1 MSELRERLLEAADAA
16 AREGRV
22 PPAGAVIARGRRRRA
37 RLIGAAAVL
46 VVAAVVAG
54 LVGIDQLAS
63 RPVPLSPVPTSRP
76 ATTTRPTTTSTAPAQ
91 VWIPSVTP
99 LTVRAHPGPYPGPDP
114 GGIVRDVT
122 SLVRGC
128 HGTSR
133 IRLWMRAQRSVWL
146 VAAKPT
152 PPGQARVCWATGLM
166 NQGGGGGLSTQQ
178 EKLKPLAVTF
188 AGGGGNGQLGVVSG
202 AVTKQAVRVRVLF
215 RKGRP
220 LELVPVDGGD
230 GVPVNFFAGMFLGL
244 GPPPAVHQRRESPVD
259 RVIAFDRA
267 GNPVAECRMRFGV
280 GNTC

>member
-22 PPAGAVIARGRRRRA
+22 PPAGAVVARGRRRRA
-37 RLIGAAAVL
+37 RLVGATAVL

-54 LVGIDQLAS
+54 LVGIDRLAG
-63 RPVPLSPVPTSRP
+63 RPAPLSPVPT
-76 ATTTRPTTTSTAPAQ
+76 TSTVAPE

-133 IRLWMRAQRSVWL
+133 IRLWMRAQRMVWL

-152 PPGQARVCWATGLM
+152 PPGQARVCWVTGLM
-166 NQGGGGGLSTQQ
+166 SQGGGGGLGTQ
-178 EKLKPLAVTF
+178 EDKLKPLDVTF
-188 AGGGGNGQLGVVSG
+188 ADGGGNGRLGVVSG
-202 AVTKQAVRVRVLF
+202 AVTRQAVRVRVLF
-215 RKGRP
+215 RKGPP

-244 GPPPAVHQRRESPVD
+244 GPPRAEHQRRESPVD

-267 GNPVAECRMRFGV
+267 GNPVAQCRMRFGL

>member
-22 PPAGAVIARGRRRRA
+22 PPAESVIARGRRRRA
-37 RLIGAAAVL
+37 RLVGAAAVL

-63 RPVPLSPVPTSRP
+63 RPAPLSPVP
-76 ATTTRPTTTSTAPAQ
+76 TTSTAPAQ

-114 GGIVRDVT
+114 GGIVGDVT

-133 IRLWMRAQRSVWL
+133 IRLWMRAQRKVWL

-166 NQGGGGGLSTQQ
+166 SQGGGGGLGTQ
-178 EKLKPLAVTF
+178 EATLKPLAVTF
-188 AGGGGNGQLGVVSG
+188 ADDGSGNGQLGVVSG
-202 AVTKQAVRVRVLF
+202 AVSRQAVRVRVLF
-215 RKGRP
+215 RKGHP

-244 GPPPAVHQRRESPVD
+244 GPPPAEHQRRESPID
-259 RVIAFDRA
+259 RVIAYDRA
-267 GNPVAECRMRFGV
+267 GNPVAECRMRFGP

>member
-22 PPAGAVIARGRRRRA
+22 PPAGTVVARGRRRRA
-37 RLIGAAAVL
+37 RLVGATAVL

-63 RPVPLSPVPTSRP
+63 RPAPLSPVPT
-76 ATTTRPTTTSTAPAQ
+76 TRPTTSTAPAQ

-114 GGIVRDVT
+114 GRIVRDVT

-133 IRLWMRAQRSVWL
+133 IRLWMRAQRQVWL

-166 NQGGGGGLSTQQ
+166 NQGGGGGLGTQQ
-178 EKLKPLAVTF
+178 TKLKPLAVTF
-188 AGGGGNGQLGVVSG
+188 ALGDGNGQLGVVSG
-202 AVTKQAVRVRVLF
+202 AVTRQAVRVRVLF

-244 GPPPAVHQRRESPVD
+244 GPPPAEHQRRESPVD

-267 GNPVAECRMRFGV
+267 GNPVAECRMRFGP

>member
-1 MSELRERLLEAADAA
+1 MSELRERLLEAADGA
-16 AREGRV
+16 AREGCV
-22 PPAGAVIARGRRRRA
+22 PPAEAVVARGRRRRA
-37 RLIGAAAVL
+37 RLVGATAVL

-54 LVGIDQLAS
+54 LAGID
-63 RPVPLSPVPTSRP
+63 RPANRPAPLSPVPT
-76 ATTTRPTTTSTAPAQ
+76 TRPTPTTAPPTTAPAQ
-91 VWIPSVTP
+91 VWIPPVTP

-133 IRLWMRAQRSVWL
+133 IRLWMRAQRMVWL

-152 PPGQARVCWATGLM
+152 PPGQARVCWAAGLM
-166 NQGGGGGLSTQQ
+166 SQGGGGGLGTQQ
-178 EKLKPLAVTF
+178 EKLKPIAVTF
-188 AGGGGNGQLGVVSG
+188 AGGDGDGRLGVVSG
-202 AVTKQAVRVRVLF
+202 AVTRQAVRVRVLF

-220 LELVPVDGGD
+220 LELVPVPGGD

-244 GPPPAVHQRRESPVD
+244 GPPPAEHQRRESPID

-267 GNPVAECRMRFGV
+267 GNPVAQCRMRMGL

>member
-37 RLIGAAAVL
+37 RLVGATAVL

-54 LVGIDQLAS
+54 MVGVDQLTS
-63 RPVPLSPVPTSRP
+63 RPAPLSPVPT
-76 ATTTRPTTTSTAPAQ
+76 TRPTPTTGPPTTVAPQ
-91 VWIPSVTP
+91 VWIPSVRP
-99 LTVRAHPGPYPGPDP
+99 LKVTARPGPYPGPDP
-114 GGIVRDVT
+114 AGIVRDVT

-133 IRLWMRAQRSVWL
+133 IRLWVKAQRRVWL

-152 PPGQARVCWATGLM
+152 PPGQARVCWAAGLM
-166 NQGGGGGLSTQQ
+166 NQGGGGGLSTQAA
-178 EKLKPLAVTF
+178 KLKPLAVTF

-202 AVTKQAVRVRVLF
+202 AVSTRAVRLRVLF

-244 GPPPAVHQRRESPVD
+244 GPPPAEHQRRESPID
-259 RVIAFDRA
+259 RVIAFDQA
-267 GNPVAECRMRFGV
+267 GNPIAECRMRFGL

>member
-22 PPAGAVIARGRRRRA
+22 PPAGTVIARGRRRRA
-37 RLIGAAAVL
+37 RLVGATAVL

-54 LVGIDQLAS
+54 LVGIDRLA
-63 RPVPLSPVPTSRP
+63 TRP
-76 ATTTRPTTTSTAPAQ
+76 ATRPTTSTAPAQ
-91 VWIPSVTP
+91 VWVPSVTP
-99 LTVRAHPGPYPGPDP
+99 LLVRAHPGPYPGPDP

-133 IRLWMRAQRSVWL
+133 IRLWMRAQRKVWL

-152 PPGQARVCWATGLM
+152 PPGRARVCWAAGLM
-166 NQGGGGGLSTQQ
+166 NQGGGGGLGT
-178 EKLKPLAVTF
+178 EGPELKPIALTF
-188 AGGGGNGQLGVVSG
+188 AGGDGNGQLGVVSG
-202 AVTKQAVRVRVLF
+202 AVTRQAARVRVLF
-215 RKGRP
+215 RNGGP

-244 GPPPAVHQRRESPVD
+244 GPPPAEHQRRESPVD

-267 GNPVAECRMRFGV
+267 GNPVAECRVRFGP